1 MRILFYGSRGWIGQ
15 QFCEYLQT
23 RNIDIIHGESR
34 VDNISAIEREITIVK
49 PTHIVSF
56 IGRTSGGGINTI
68 DYLEQPGK
76 LVENVRDN
84 LFSPIV
90 LGLICQKHNIHLCYL
105 GTGCIFNYDE
115 NHNTENGYTEE
126 DVPNFFG
133 SSYSTVKGFTD
144 RLMHLIPVL
153 NLRIRMPITSQNH
166 PRNFITKITNYEK
179 ICNIPNS
186 MTVLTDFFPI
196 WYDMLLNNKIG
207 TYNCTNPGTIEHNEI
222 LEMYRNLVDNNFTWQ
237 NFTLEEQNK
246 ILASGRS
253 NNFLDTNKIQRE
265 YPELP
270 TIKES
275 VKNIFLNW
283 H

>member
-23 RNIDIIHGESR
+23 HSIDVIHGGSR
-34 VDNISAIEREITIVK
+34 VDDIEAIDREITTVK

-84 LFSPIV
+84 LFSPMV

-105 GTGCIFNYDE
+105 GTGCIFNYDDT
-115 NHNTENGYTEE
+115 HNTDTGYTE
-126 DVPNFFG
+126 DDLPNFFG

-144 RLMHLIPVL
+144 RLMHIIPVL

-186 MTVLTDFFPI
+186 MTVLTDFFPV
-196 WYDMLLNNKIG
+196 WYDMLLNHKTG
-207 TYNCTNPGTIEHNEI
+207 TYNCTNPGTIEHDEI
-222 LEMYRNLVDNNFTWQ
+222 LEMYRNLVDKDFTWK
-237 NFTLEEQNK
+237 NFTLEEQNR

-253 NNFLDTNKIQRE
+253 NNFLDTSKIQRE

-275 VKNIFLNW
+275 VRNVLHNW